1 MSRFINSPC
10 YDLDK
15 GGHNHS
21 TRQTFYVDGCVN
33 KLINYKNTTIP
44 NVYRITY
51 KIKYRIIYN
60 IRQTT
65 AMNEISQ

>member
-21 TRQTFYVDGCVN
+21 TRPTCYVDGCVN
-33 KLINYKNTTIP
+33 KLINYKNIKIP
-44 NVYRITY
+44 
-51 KIKYRIIYN
+51 KL
-60 IRQTT
+60 
-65 AMNEISQ
+65 

>member
-21 TRQTFYVDGCVN
+21 TRPTCYVDCCVN
-33 KLINYKNTTIP
+33 KLINYKNTKIP
-44 NVYRITY
+44 NVYRMSY
-51 KIKYRIIYN
+51 
-60 IRQTT
+60 
-65 AMNEISQ
+65 SV